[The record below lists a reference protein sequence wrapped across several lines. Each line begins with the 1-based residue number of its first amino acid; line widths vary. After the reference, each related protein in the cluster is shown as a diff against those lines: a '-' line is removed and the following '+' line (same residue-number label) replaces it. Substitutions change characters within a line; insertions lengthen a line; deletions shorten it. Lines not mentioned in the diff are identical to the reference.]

1 MNTVP
6 PELLS
11 WAEFLSKVGQFLFG
25 LCTLALAV
33 WAATIKRKEFF
44 RSELTKKQLEELGK
58 VRADL
63 QSIFF
68 DFYYIPSI
76 AQMMQTMGWNI
87 NALKERDA
95 ESWALYQRYQKT
107 SFDLFYKFSDSNY
120 YLFPNWIVRDRRNQ
134 FVAAMKSFAPFTLD
148 ATTSKSQQ
156 EKEAYAITIS
166 EMKNHFDVALS
177 AHA

>member
-1 MNTVP
+1 MTTVP

-11 WAEFLSKVGQFLFG
+11 WADFLSKVGQFLFG

-33 WAATIKRKEFF
+33 WAATIKRKDFF

-58 VRADL
+58 VRTDL

-87 NALKERDA
+87 DVLKEKDS
-95 ESWALYQRYQKT
+95 ESWDQYQRYMRT
-107 SFDLFYKFSDSNY
+107 SLELFYKFSDSNY
-120 YLFPNWIVRDRRNQ
+120 YLFPDWIDRAKRKK
-134 FVAAMKSFAPFTLD
+134 FVAAMESFAPFTLN
-148 ATTSKSQQ
+148 ATTSRSQQ
-156 EKEAYAITIS
+156 EREAYAVAIS
-166 EMKNHFDVALS
+166 EMKNHFDVALN